1 MEIHCSII
9 NTPGADVEY
18 HDGLRILFTLYTVHT
33 LNIEWCF
40 LVNEEPFLFVW
51 LIAVFLVFFGK

>member
-18 HDGLRILFTLYTVHT
+18 HDGLSILFTLYTVHI

-51 LIAVFLVFFGK
+51 